1 MAQDV
6 KKGVS
11 KAIRTNTI
19 PLIAIMT
26 AVTTVVAMFVKVPT
40 PGKGYLN
47 LSDTMIYFSAYAFGP
62 WVGGI
67 IGGLGPALSDLIS
80 GYPQWAIFT
89 LVIDGVQA
97 LLVGFLARRFEPVS
111 IIVGSVAAGA
121 WKVFGY
127 FIAGWILSG
136 MGPALVRCS
145 RRCARPIR
153 RWCDSVVS
161 VSRPVSDTLLFGCK
175 KPVGSPVNGDST
187 VFLYVFTHIVSVL
200 AVSTAGAMG

>member
-47 LSDTMIYFSAYAFGP
+47 LSDTMIYFSAYAF
-62 WVGGI
+62 
-67 IGGLGPALSDLIS
+67 
-80 GYPQWAIFT
+80 
-89 LVIDGVQA
+89 VIDGVQA

-136 MGPALVRCS
+136 MGPALVDIPGNCLQ
-145 RRCARPIR
+145 AAVGL
-153 RWCDSVVS
+153 VVGFA
-161 VSRPVSDTLLFGCK
+161 LF
-175 KPVGSPVNGDST
+175 S
-187 VFLYVFTHIVSVL
+187 
-200 AVSTAGAMG
+200 AVRKAYPPLVRLGGLGVKASE

>member
-97 LLVGFLARRFEPVS
+97 LLVGFLVRRFEPVS

-136 MGPALVRCS
+136 MGPALVDILGNCLQ
-145 RRCARPIR
+145 AAGGL
-153 RWCDSVVS
+153 VVGFA
-161 VSRPVSDTLLFGCK
+161 LF
-175 KPVGSPVNGDST
+175 S
-187 VFLYVFTHIVSVL
+187 
-200 AVSTAGAMG
+200 AVRKAYPPLVRLGGLGVKASE